1 MKSTKKLRIYKGED
15 CGLYLESYLER
26 QNMLASFIALL
37 MKFFS
42 STANVKLLLAALA
55 KLSAALG

>member
-1 MKSTKKLRIYKGED
+1 MESAKYFHSFTKKNAPLKYSRRR
-15 CGLYLESYLER
+15 LH
-26 QNMLASFIALL
+26 MLASFIALL

-55 KLSAALG
+55 KLSAALS

>member
-1 MKSTKKLRIYKGED
+1 MKFAKKLHIYKGED
-15 CGLYLESYLER
+15 CGLDSYLER